1 MTKRS
6 NDRFR
11 CRDDFL
17 PNADKNPKHRFAR
30 LGSVVGG
37 RTDPGATRVVTYS
50 SRSIASI
57 DLFVAQERGFF
68 REEGLDPQLVQVRTN
83 AAIAAIASGEAH
95 ALGCIGSAIRAIPRG
110 AFTTNGILTDGEIEE
125 HLKAD
130 AQILGLP
137 APVPPARV
145 FDFLAQREVNQE
157 LGVK

>member
-1 MTKRS
+1 LLALVPS
-6 NDRFR
+6 
-11 CRDDFL
+11 L
-17 PNADKNPKHRFAR
+17 A
-30 LGSVVGG
+30 GG
-37 RTDPGATRVVTYS
+37 QTPAQRVLVTYS
-50 SRSIASI
+50 CRSIASI

-68 REEGLDPQLVQVRTN
+68 REEGLDPQLVQVTAN
-83 AAIAAIASGEAH
+83 AAIAAIASGEVH
-95 ALGCIGSAIRAIPRG
+95 ALGSIGSAIRAIPRG
-110 AFTTNGILTDGEIEE
+110 AFTTNGILTDGEIDE